1 MGNTEP
7 PSVNERSLYMSKDI
21 RTSKSTS
28 DQILE
33 LFLENLEKHNEFDE
47 STIQALR
54 ELADKKL
61 LANQN
66 RVMDALKPSE
76 R

>member
-1 MGNTEP
+1 
-7 PSVNERSLYMSKDI
+7 MSKDI

-33 LFLENLEKHNEFDE
+33 LFLENLDKHNEFDE

-54 ELADKKL
+54 ELADKKM
-61 LANQN
+61 LANQT
-66 RVMDALKPSE
+66 RVTDALKPSE
-76 R
+76 G

>member
-1 MGNTEP
+1 
-7 PSVNERSLYMSKDI
+7 MSKDI